1 VPTRLVPVAWD
12 SQPREAGVIAAPYR
26 RSLLLVADAGVPVPQ
41 FCAQGNNRQIKSFTR
56 GAGNSGSGYNVTSTS
71 DYPRG
76 RAQDDAS
83 DQALIEIP
91 ASSDWTMQ
99 FIVERIGTSG
109 ANAGFTRSNGGGT
122 GTTFI
127 IQDGSTRR
135 PWVRVNSVDILR
147 PGSGA
152 QWTTGQ
158 KLNLIV
164 RFRNASLIEAWWDS
178 KLQHTASHS
187 TSQDALT
194 VAASNAIYAW
204 ATQGQGGSG
213 AEVTTGNHLGWRAW
227 SRFLDDQEMQAL
239 ARDELALYEPRC
251 IWVPVSAGGSVAVA
265 AATETDTAQP
275 IASNQAASVGLASET
290 DTAIAIALTQR
301 ATLGLASETDTAQA
315 LTSNQ
320 AGALGLASETD
331 TAQPVSSGTIAS
343 VGLASETDTAQ
354 ALASNQSATIGLA
367 AETDSAQPIS
377 VTGAGTLGTATE
389 TDTAQALTANQRGT
403 IGLASETDTAQPIS
417 RVEFITVGLASE
429 TDTAQPIVSLQRA
442 AIAPAL
448 ETDTAQAISITGG
461 EPPAPATPTFQPG
474 YKHNPRTARDLDPL
488 PPTGDDLA
496 DLVRDKWDAI
506 ERANAAIKRARGGD
520 APAQVVVAP
529 TPPAPA
535 PRPTKR
541 RAGAIAAAGLPLT
554 DEQLRADEEAFI
566 LMVAEIL

>member
-1 VPTRLVPVAWD
+1 MSIGL
-12 SQPREAGVIAAPYR
+12 
-26 RSLLLVADAGVPVPQ
+26 
-41 FCAQGNNRQIKSFTR
+41 NRQIR
-56 GAGNSGSGYNVTSTS
+56 GFVRGGGKSGYGYGVTAASE
-71 DYPRG
+71 YPRC
-76 RAQDDAS
+76 RAQDDGT
-83 DQALIEIP
+83 DQALLEIS

-99 FIVERIGTSG
+99 FVVESIGSSG
-109 ANAGFTRSNGGGT
+109 ANAGFFRCSAAGTGGT
-122 GTTFI
+122 WFL
-127 IQDGSTRR
+127 QDGSTRR
-135 PWVRVNSVDILR
+135 PWVRVNSTDILR

-158 KLNLIV
+158 KLNAIV
-164 RFRNASLIEAWWDS
+164 RFRNASQIEVWWDGR
-178 KLQHTASHS
+178 LQHSASHS

-194 VAASNAIYAW
+194 VASGNAIYAF
-204 ATQGQGGSG
+204 AVQGQGGGG
-213 AEVTTGNHLGWRAW
+213 AETTTGNWLGYRAW
-227 SRFLDDQEMQAL
+227 SRYLDDQEMHAL
-239 ARDELALYEPRC
+239 ARDELALYEPRR
-251 IWVPVSAGGSVAVA
+251 IWVPVSAGGSVAIA

-301 ATLGLASETDTAQA
+301 ATLGLASEADTAQA

-417 RVEFITVGLASE
+417 RVEFIPVGLASE

-506 ERANAAIKRARGGD
+506 ERADAAIKRARGGD
-520 APAQVVVAP
+520 APAQATVS
-529 TPPAPA
+529 TPAPAPA
-535 PRPTKR
+535 PRPSKR
-541 RAGAIAAAGLPLT
+541 PAGAIAAAGLPLT
-554 DEQLRADEEAFI
+554 EEQLRADEEAFI